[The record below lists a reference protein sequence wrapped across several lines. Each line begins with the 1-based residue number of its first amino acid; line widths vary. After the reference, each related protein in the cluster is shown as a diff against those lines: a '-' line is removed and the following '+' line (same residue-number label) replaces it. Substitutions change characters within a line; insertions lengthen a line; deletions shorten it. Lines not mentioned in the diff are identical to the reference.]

1 MTEEQKEKM
10 KNLFNF
16 YSYKQASEGK
26 KGLSDEMWTLKNVA
40 VEIFGYNFK
49 FEKTTTTADGIKYS
63 LYKLVEIN
71 E

>member
-10 KNLFNF
+10 EDLFNY
-16 YSYKQASEGK
+16 YSYKQASKGK
-26 KGLSDEMWTLKNVA
+26 KGLSDKMWELKNIA
-40 VEIFGYNFK
+40 IGIFGYEFK

>member
-10 KNLFNF
+10 KNLFKF
-16 YSYKQASEGK
+16 CSYKQETEGK
-26 KGLSDEMWTLKNVA
+26 KGLCDEKKKKKNTA

-71 E
+71 K

>member
-26 KGLSDEMWTLKNVA
+26 KGLSDEMWALKNVA

-71 E
+71 K

>member
-26 KGLSDEMWTLKNVA
+26 KGLSDEMWALKNAA

-63 LYKLVEIN
+63 LYKLVEIDK
-71 E
+71 